1 MPTAYQWELTWQ
13 NMDIVIDAISKKYPD
28 LNVNKTTFSGNKWT
42 STQNSASNSYDF
54 TTAVDSYGKGS
65 SYLAIPFYAC
75 LSDSPSLL
83 SLQDEQNESL
93 AQAA

>member
-1 MPTAYQWELTWQ
+1 MLR
-13 NMDIVIDAISKKYPD
+13 
-28 LNVNKTTFSGNKWT
+28 
-42 STQNSASNSYDF
+42 TQNNANNSYYF
-54 TTAVDSYGKGS
+54 NTAVNVSLKNN

-83 SLQDEQNESL
+83 SLQDEQGESL